1 VSEDI
6 RERVRVL
13 LERIDTAAFEAGRE
27 ECEHGSAKR
36 QDRAM
41 ERCKRHKAEVLAL
54 LSAPEPPTEFARGVL
69 AALTWYRNLPT
80 EEERQRAADMIAG
93 DPELQDIIAR
103 LNALVS
109 APEPAE
115 TGRCQGCG
123 AEVAIDVPEHRGH
136 TRMVD
141 GPGGPEPDLCGPV
154 DRRSPAPTAAS
165 EVEPAYTGDGTETL
179 EGWVAPYSEGLW
191 TFEEGEADPHPTMIR
206 ASLVLRGGATAA
218 ASEPADEAHC
228 PICGHG
234 TEPCAPDWCYR
245 CEKPIA
251 PTAAEPEREEWAN
264 EWKKMAE
271 EMTYFI
277 DIARTPTVACLR
289 QWRWRVLESLRAL
302 ATPEAEGGSP

>member
-1 VSEDI
+1 VSEEL
-6 RERVRVL
+6 REKV
-13 LERIDTAAFEAGRE
+13 A
-27 ECEHGSAKR
+27 
-36 QDRAM
+36 
-41 ERCKRHKAEVLAL
+41 AEVEYELGRAIKDWSPIECADRILAL

-80 EEERQRAADMIAG
+80 DEERQQAADMIAG

-115 TGRCQGCG
+115 TGETLYPCAYPGCAMMRTKDEG
-123 AEVAIDVPEHRGH
+123 GTTFTVCDKHWDEHYS
-136 TRMVD
+136 
-141 GPGGPEPDLCGPV
+141 
-154 DRRSPAPTAAS
+154 RSPAPTAAS

-191 TFEEGEADPHPTMIR
+191 TFEQGEADPHPTMIR

-251 PTAAEPEREEWAN
+251 PTAAEPVREAPTPETERLFEAVLYGVRCGRGAVNDAACES
-264 EWKKMAE
+264 
-271 EMTYFI
+271 
-277 DIARTPTVACLR
+277 IAREVIA
-289 QWRWRVLESLRAL
+289 AL